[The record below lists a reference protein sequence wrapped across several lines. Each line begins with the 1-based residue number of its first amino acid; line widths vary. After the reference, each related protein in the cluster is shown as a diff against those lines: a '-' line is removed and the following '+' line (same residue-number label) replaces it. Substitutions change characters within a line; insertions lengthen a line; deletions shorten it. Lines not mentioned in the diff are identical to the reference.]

1 MLQLLTT
8 HFLLI
13 ILFGSIEPAQIAVTV
28 PPYHFWA
35 PPPDAGHLP
44 MHGSDF
50 GLFQL
55 AEVLGM
61 KQLIFVKDEDG
72 LYDRDPKKGPGAK
85 KYDKLTLDQLL
96 ANPPPAN
103 IVDEEL
109 FRAWAPPKN
118 LRAVV
123 FG

>member
-1 MLQLLTT
+1 
-8 HFLLI
+8 
-13 ILFGSIEPAQIAVTV
+13 
-28 PPYHFWA
+28 
-35 PPPDAGHLP
+35 

-72 LYDRDPKKGPGAK
+72 LYDRDPKRHPGAK
-85 KYDKLTLDQLL
+85 KFDKLTLDQLL
-96 ANPPPAN
+96 ANPPAEN

-109 FRAWAPPKN
+109 FRAWASAKN
-118 LRAVV
+118 LTRVVIVNGLVRGQLSRALAGEDVGTV
-123 FG
+123 ITKEAARG